1 MRIRTKDR
9 GHGKCNETHFCGEI
23 KLDAKMLL
31 VILINSEG
39 FSLVIMHCLVVGN
52 MMTPE
57 GVTSFATGKSFFFLN
72 NFVAQT
78 IEAVFFCEK

>member
-1 MRIRTKDR
+1 M
-9 GHGKCNETHFCGEI
+9 GEI

-39 FSLVIMHCLVVGN
+39 FSLVILHCLVVGN

-57 GVTSFATGKSFFFLN
+57 GVKSFATGKSFLFLWN
-72 NFVAQT
+72 
-78 IEAVFFCEK
+78 KP